1 MPVTGEQYPVF
12 LAVAGRRCLVV
23 GGGAVALRRVE
34 GLVAAGARVRVVA
47 PRVLERVRELAEVTV
62 EQRPYR
68 RGEVAGHWLVVAAT
82 DDPAVNQ
89 AVSDDADAAGVW
101 VNRVDDAAAGSFTVP
116 AVARRGPVT
125 VAVAT
130 GGRSPALATWL
141 RRRVEEELGPEHL
154 TLLELVSERRQAQ
167 RSDGAGADAGSWQ
180 ELLDSGMLEL
190 IRAGRIAEA
199 RERLSTCL

>member
-34 GLVAAGARVRVVA
+34 GLIAAGARVRVVA

-89 AVSDDADAAGVW
+89 AVSADADAAGVW

-116 AVARRGPVT
+116 AGARRGPGT
-125 VAVAT
+125 VAVTT

-141 RRRVEEELGPEHL
+141 RRRVEDELGPEHL

-167 RSDGAGADAGSWQ
+167 RADGAGADAGSWQ

>member
-12 LAVAGRRCLVV
+12 LTVAGRRCLVV
-23 GGGAVALRRVE
+23 GGSAVALRRVE
-34 GLVAAGARVRVVA
+34 GLIAAGARVRVVA

-116 AVARRGPVT
+116 AVTRRGPVT
-125 VAVAT
+125 VAVTT

-141 RRRVEEELGPEHL
+141 RRRVEDELGPEHL

-167 RSDGAGADAGSWQ
+167 RADGAGADAGTWQ
-180 ELLDSGMLEL
+180 KLLDSGMLEL